1 MTNHSESASE
11 LPTSASLPSSSSLP
25 SSLSPT
31 ESAAL
36 QSALSES
43 SSFVPSQSLLS
54 DKAILHQ
61 LSAGRVVISPFHL
74 SHLSTT
80 SYDVTLGP
88 HYYRESTPEPG
99 CGIYNPYCI
108 TQVQR
113 VWGQPRHAELHSAW
127 ATRTGQPL
135 LANIDAGDQ
144 LIWVAPGETILGH
157 TVEYI
162 GGLQSITTMMKA
174 RSSMGRNFIEVCKCF
189 PANVRLL
196 TRRGYKFVEFIDL
209 TDEVAAYNPASQEVE
224 FYRPSRVLKLSGTHS
239 MVNVKQRYDEGN
251 TMFEGESA
259 TNHIEMATT
268 DDHDWFVQF
277 GEQEK
282 NSQKVYYTNEG
293 GREKPFTKFPA
304 SSLTGEGKSDRAAFR
319 VLTSVANGCADSVR
333 SEAVGDLPWAVEL
346 ELDTNSKCDAF
357 LEFYG
362 YWLGHGTIEPTGD
375 ISCTPTKMTDRTWLR
390 PRLVSAGLVEGVDF
404 VVYTSDHRG
413 KTERFQIKNAAWK
426 SFFVQ
431 HYGCKY
437 KRRHCEEKQ
446 GERLHV
452 AEEAPEEGLES
463 YYWPEEDVLL
473 GTKSA
478 KWFVDWVFVLNVRRL
493 RLLIEGVV
501 KADGRAKTRE
511 VIFTSS
517 ARFRDQLMRVCL
529 YAGYAPHFRRCRQA
543 GTVVNSA
550 LSVTQQKSIVATAD
564 EWVVFIGRRAMNKLK
579 QTRDVTTSQLQGDV
593 YCVTVPPHHL
603 VIAQTAT
610 VENGIVTSASKA
622 IVIGQCAGWGD
633 IGYTNRWTMEITN
646 NSRYYSIPLVVG
658 RRIAQIIFYDT
669 DGPLVGGGGQG
680 SYERGGKYQTSDR
693 LEVIKREWKPSDML
707 PKMYLDREITRSTHP
722 TTHTSEEHKQEQTQ

>member
-1 MTNHSESASE
+1 MTNQTATVAADAEAM
-11 LPTSASLPSSSSLP
+11 TLPSSSLP
-25 SSLSPT
+25 ADSERSD
-31 ESAAL
+31 AL
-36 QSALSES
+36 RSALLES
-43 SSFVPSQSLLS
+43 SALVPSHSLLS

-61 LSAGRVVISPFHL
+61 LQLGRIIISPFDL

-99 CGIYNPYCI
+99 CGIYNPYSMPH
-108 TQVQR
+108 VHR
-113 VWGQPRHAELHSAW
+113 VWGTARTAEPHSSW
-127 ATRTGQPL
+127 TQRTGQPPL
-135 LANIDAGDQ
+135 TNIDRADR
-144 LIWVAPGETILGH
+144 LIWIAPGETILGH

-162 GGLQSITTMMKA
+162 GGLHSITTMMKA

-196 TRRGYKFVEFIDL
+196 TRRGYKFVEFIGL

-224 FYRPSRVLKLSGTHS
+224 FHRPSRVLKLSGTHS

-251 TMFEGESA
+251 TMFGGASA
-259 TNHIEMATT
+259 TNPIEMATT

-277 GEQEK
+277 GEQEE
-282 NSQKVYYTNEG
+282 NSQKVHFTNEG
-293 GREKPFTKFPA
+293 GREKPFTKVPA

-346 ELDTNSKCDAF
+346 ELDTNAKCDAF

-362 YWLGHGTIEPTGD
+362 YWLGDGTIEPTGD
-375 ISCTPTKMTDRTWLR
+375 ISCTPTKLTDRAWLR

-404 VVYTSDHRG
+404 VVYTSTHRG
-413 KTERFQIKNAAWK
+413 KTERFQIRNAAWR
-426 SFFVQ
+426 SFFAQ
-431 HYGCKY
+431 YYGGKY
-437 KRRHCEEKQ
+437 KRRRCEGTQ

-452 AEEAPEEGLES
+452 AEKAPEEGLES

-478 KWFVDWVFVLNVRRL
+478 KGFVDWVFVLSVRRL
-493 RLLIEGVV
+493 RLLIGGVIM
-501 KADGRAKTRE
+501 ADGRAKTRE
-511 VIFTSS
+511 AIFTSS

-529 YAGYAPHFRRCRQA
+529 FAGYAPHFRRCRQA

-550 LSVTQQKSIVATAD
+550 SSVTQQRSMVATAD
-564 EWVVFIGRRAMNKLK
+564 GWVVFIGRRAMNKLK

-646 NSRYYSIPLVVG
+646 NSRHYSIPLVVG
-658 RRIAQIIFYDT
+658 RRIAQIVFFDS
-669 DGPLVGGGGQG
+669 DGPLTGGGGQG
-680 SYERGGKYQTSDR
+680 SYEKGGKYQSSDR
-693 LEVIKREWKPSDML
+693 LDVVKREWKPSDML
-707 PKMYLDREITRSTHP
+707 PKMYLDREIGRPSITEAAAEV
-722 TTHTSEEHKQEQTQ
+722 EEQQSA